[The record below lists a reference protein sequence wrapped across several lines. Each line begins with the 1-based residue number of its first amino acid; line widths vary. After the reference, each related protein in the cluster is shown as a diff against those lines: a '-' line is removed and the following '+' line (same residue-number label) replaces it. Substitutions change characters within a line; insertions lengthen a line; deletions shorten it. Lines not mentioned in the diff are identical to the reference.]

1 MAKEFE
7 CLMPPQFTESVARRI
22 FWLEKVLGIKQKSLE
37 NAPPGSVRI
46 VRKKRTNQFYLREND
61 SDLQGKYIPRSQ
73 GKIARALCQKV
84 YDKRIVSALQKEI
97 TYLKDFLNN
106 NGCRFRTIIKQL
118 ILKHHFCLAKTE
130 NKFVQN
136 QKL

>member
-73 GKIARALCQKV
+73 GKIARALCQK
-84 YDKRIVSALQKEI
+84 K
-97 TYLKDFLNN
+97 

-118 ILKHHFCLAKTE
+118 IQKHHFCLAKTE
-130 NKFVQN
+130 NGFVQN
-136 QKL
+136 RKL